1 MGFEGGVNGVK
12 RFICD
17 NRILLDATHRNYTVK
32 AALTEMRV
40 PYDST
45 ALILDGNCK
54 AMAVRK
60 NSKTLDEYVTDMLS
74 AARRAMAAGRIVVMC
89 FDVPTLVPP
98 TKGETQAKRDARA
111 TGAGPGGLPGYPTD
125 ATFDVATLEALPDC
139 HPLIENREM
148 RYRLFDEVFSRVL
161 VHVRQDAARTRA
173 SGREEGVLVVDGID
187 LRGAGRNPDMPR
199 RPGVHGTNVEAVAAV
214 ASAPRTEGEADVHM
228 LTVEARLREATELGQ
243 MYVSAI
249 VHETVDTDHFA
260 ITLRHHANRVNRKM
274 DQHEVIRTY
283 LVMNEASNCKYA
295 VQQLASLMQ
304 VAEGVAGVLIIDVET
319 LYIQVM
325 TLLAGASWRER
336 IPEPAAR
343 VALVQR
349 LVAVWALGGCDFVD
363 RIGHADVLT
372 RAFVECVRWSQTS
385 ERWSHG
391 LKPWFTSADAKLAL
405 PMFRHVVQ
413 VATSDPGAARMR
425 ARLLGG
431 GDASYLRAAWTSAYW
446 GGVEQPVFGAV
457 RTKVLT
463 DAYGDDPPDAP
474 LPTMGRPYD
483 YSQWGFSGVA
493 DGSLVVETPKRTRD
507 DETPDSVDDE
517 EGGAESDHDMEE
529 AYNSEGDDNILVMDG
544 AGCPTTVS

>member
-1 MGFEGGVNGVK
+1 
-12 RFICD
+12 
-17 NRILLDATHRNYTVK
+17 
-32 AALTEMRV
+32 
-40 PYDST
+40 
-45 ALILDGNCK
+45 
-54 AMAVRK
+54 
-60 NSKTLDEYVTDMLS
+60 
-74 AARRAMAAGRIVVMC
+74 
-89 FDVPTLVPP
+89 
-98 TKGETQAKRDARA
+98 
-111 TGAGPGGLPGYPTD
+111 
-125 ATFDVATLEALPDC
+125 
-139 HPLIENREM
+139 
-148 RYRLFDEVFSRVL
+148 
-161 VHVRQDAARTRA
+161 
-173 SGREEGVLVVDGID
+173 
-187 LRGAGRNPDMPR
+187 
-199 RPGVHGTNVEAVAAV
+199 
-214 ASAPRTEGEADVHM
+214 
-228 LTVEARLREATELGQ
+228 
-243 MYVSAI
+243 
-249 VHETVDTDHFA
+249 
-260 ITLRHHANRVNRKM
+260 
-274 DQHEVIRTY
+274 
-283 LVMNEASNCKYA
+283 
-295 VQQLASLMQ
+295 MQ

-363 RIGHADVLT
+363 KIAHADMLT
-372 RAFVECVRWSQTS
+372 AAFVACVGRMQTS

-413 VATSDPGAARMR
+413 AVADDPRASRMR
-425 ARLLGG
+425 ARLLSG
-431 GDASYLRAAWTSAYW
+431 GDMAILRAAWTSAYW

-529 AYNSEGDDNILVMDG
+529 AYNSEGDDNILVMDS
-544 AGCPTTVS
+544 AGYPTTVS